1 MCVQRVE
8 IDGQCFEISVSA
20 EQLEN
25 SIDKLACR
33 INKDYAGKE
42 IVFLVV
48 LNGAFMFAADLLRK
62 IEGMHRVCFIK
73 LSTYEG
79 TESTGEYKELIG
91 LNDDLE
97 GKDVIIIEDIVDSG
111 FTMGKLIERMKS
123 MKVRSS
129 EICTLTFKPD
139 SFKGDYNVKYV
150 GMNIGNEFI
159 VGYGLDLDQKGR
171 NLKEIYKK
179 I

>member
-1 MCVQRVE
+1 
-8 IDGQCFEISVSA
+8 
-20 EQLEN
+20 
-25 SIDKLACR
+25 
-33 INKDYAGKE
+33 
-42 IVFLVV
+42 
-48 LNGAFMFAADLLRK
+48 MFAADLLRK
-62 IEGMHRVCFIK
+62 IEGIHRVCFIK

-111 FTMGKLIERMKS
+111 FTMGKLLERMKS